1 MVLDASF
8 VDDQEDKEADR
19 TLKSRKVENE
29 LKEEEPEEEEEEDD
43 ESMWTIEPPFHV
55 DVSSQRAF
63 YLSMFVHP
71 PLHHYA
77 TKNFQCNEDSE
88 WKINLGDTVAI
99 QVDPKTASK
108 ASNRIANDSRR
119 YPFNV
124 HWWCAEV
131 VAIYRDFETRKET
144 MDLKTTATTAHS
156 KVYGKYFLELRW
168 LYRQEDIPGFPA
180 TKRGEEELTE
190 VFETDDVESFF
201 ATTLLGPAKLYSDPA
216 IPENMQMTQNGMP
229 LANFFCQRFWS
240 VHRRTLLPIGSSDNR
255 LQRSMMYS
263 KFMKRR
269 SAARNSYDSR
279 LNPNE
284 MDVDGSE
291 DGNWKARF
299 DSTISKLTLSD
310 ASLSEDKTGVIGRNS
325 EQDQI
330 RKFLRHAINGVNNST
345 ETIGNQNKNS
355 FALFIGG
362 PPVSVLFRS

>member
-1 MVLDASF
+1 MVSDASF

-29 LKEEEPEEEEEEDD
+29 LKEEEPEEEEEDD

-108 ASNRIANDSRR
+108 ASNRVANDSRR

-131 VAIYRDFETRKET
+131 VAIYRDFETRKQT
-144 MDLKTTATTAHS
+144 MDLKTTATTVHS

-229 LANFFCQRFWS
+229 LVNFFCQRFWS
-240 VHRRTLLPIGSSDNR
+240 VHRRTLLPIGSSDTR

-269 SAARNSYDSR
+269 SAARNSYDGR

-310 ASLSEDKTGVIGRNS
+310 ASLSEDKTGVIGRNT

-330 RKFLRHAINGVNNST
+330 RKFLRHAINGINDST